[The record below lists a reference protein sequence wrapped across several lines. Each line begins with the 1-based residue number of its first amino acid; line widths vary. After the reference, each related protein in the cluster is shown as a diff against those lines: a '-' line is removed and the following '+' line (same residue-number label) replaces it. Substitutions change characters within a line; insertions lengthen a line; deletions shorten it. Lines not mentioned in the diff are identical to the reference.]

1 MPLWFIF
8 CYNFIRSWC
17 TRGGQKQKDLV
28 SGCWTCSC
36 IWNVHSVILMYCQ
49 WRPTLWVSL
58 CHGSRDWS
66 QVMPRISIKVRYFNK
81 KFFSLGMRHDG
92 GDGGN
97 SCSSGSFIM
106 SPTLGSGKISWS
118 PCSRAYLH
126 RQEWA
131 KGSVLMLLTVDLAFL
146 IT

>member
-1 MPLWFIF
+1 M
-8 CYNFIRSWC
+8 
-17 TRGGQKQKDLV
+17 
-28 SGCWTCSC
+28 
-36 IWNVHSVILMYCQ
+36 VHILLQFYKVLMYTWWTETKRSRLRLLDLLLYLECAL
-49 WRPTLWVSL
+49 RHPHVLSMKADTL
-58 CHGSRDWS
+58 S
-66 QVMPRISIKVRYFNK
+66 QSMSWLTRLVTSDAKNFNQSSIFYQKV
-81 KFFSLGMRHDG
+81 FFSLGMRHDG